1 MTLQALEA
9 PSRPVSAAAV
19 AAAFARPAPT
29 GAVFAAYAR
38 GRDADDPV
46 VMVPATCP
54 CCGADGRTFNTET
67 RLFGCVLCTY
77 TSDEREA

>member
-1 MTLQALEA
+1 MTLEALEA
-9 PSRPVSAAAV
+9 SRPVSAAAV
-19 AAAFARPAPT
+19 AAAFAPPAPT

-38 GRDADDPV
+38 GRDANDPV
-46 VMVPATCP
+46 VMVPVACP

-77 TSDEREA
+77 TSDERDA